1 MFAFRQRRSFT
12 NSALTFDLFSVQMVQ
27 RALVVY
33 KAAHLYLRVFK
44 ERE

>member
-27 RALVVY
+27 RVVY